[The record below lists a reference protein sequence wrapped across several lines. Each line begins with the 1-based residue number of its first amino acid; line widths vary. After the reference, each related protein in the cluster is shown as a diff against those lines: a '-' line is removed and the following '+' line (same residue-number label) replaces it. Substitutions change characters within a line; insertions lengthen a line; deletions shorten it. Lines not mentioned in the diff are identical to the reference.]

1 MTATD
6 GAADNNDNTAHNA
19 VTLALAKKE
28 IGEHMEGMVELY
40 KALRSRAL
48 VVKAF
53 AIDDPLAPSETKT
66 TKVLHFVRHG
76 QG

>member
-6 GAADNNDNTAHNA
+6 EAADVATAHNA

-40 KALRSRAL
+40 KELRSRAL
-48 VVKAF
+48 IVKAF
-53 AIDDPLAPSETKT
+53 DIEDPLAAPFETAT